1 MVTTIAE
8 DLRSWSKHVL
18 EVPNDYLNGL
28 PACPYAKKAWQD
40 NKVKIVETKNIYK
53 ETLRQC
59 LEFKDNQHEVVI
71 CASFN
76 IPDIEDFQSW
86 CDKRND
92 LLAKDDLH
100 IMGFHPEYGAEEAD
114 LDFLYEH
121 SWESSVR
128 NEYCM
133 IFIQSLSQ
141 VDDASQK
148 LEKLEYYKVYPE
160 EEYQELV
167 VKRREKRHGNET
179 KSNGQ
184 KEDDARWRND
194 DSQKASK
201 DDARRSNG
209 QKETRNEQRRSKKVS
224 QDGT

>member
-18 EVPNDYLNGL
+18 EVPNKHLNGL

-59 LEFKDNQHEVVI
+59 VDFKDNQHEVVV

-76 IPDIEDFQSW
+76 IPNIEDFQGW
-86 CDKRND
+86 CDKRNE
-92 LLAKDDLH
+92 LLAKEDLH
-100 IMGFHPEYGAEEAD
+100 IMGFHPNYGAEEAE

-128 NEYCM
+128 DEYCM

-141 VDDASQK
+141 VDEASKK

-160 EEYQELV
+160 DEYRELV
-167 VKRREKRHGNET
+167 IKRREKRHGNET
-179 KSNGQ
+179 KSNEQ
-184 KEDDARWRND
+184 KEDDARGRND

-201 DDARRSNG
+201 NDARWNDE
-209 QKETRNEQRRSKKVS
+209 KETRNEKRRSKKVS

>member
-1 MVTTIAE
+1 MTTTIAE

-18 EVPNDYLNGL
+18 EVPNEHLNGL

-59 LEFKDNQHEVVI
+59 FEFKSHQHEVVI

-76 IPDIEDFQSW
+76 IPDMEDFQSW
-86 CDKRND
+86 CEKRND
-92 LLAKDDLH
+92 LLANEDLH

-128 NEYCM
+128 DEYCM
-133 IFIQSLSQ
+133 VFIQSLSQ
-141 VDDASQK
+141 VDDASLK

-160 EEYQELV
+160 NEYQELV

-184 KEDDARWRND
+184 KEDDAR
-194 DSQKASK
+194 
-201 DDARRSNG
+201 RSNDE
-209 QKETRNEQRRSKKVS
+209 KETRNEERRSTKVV
-224 QDGT
+224 TK